1 LRAINTGHPGSISTL
16 HADTPLMAIE
26 QLKMMVMQAGL
37 GMTPSEITS
46 YIRNV
51 VDVIVQLKRGNKGRR
66 YISEVY
72 FRPLHDPSLKNKT
85 E

>member
-1 LRAINTGHPGSISTL
+1 
-16 HADTPLMAIE
+16 MAIE

-37 GMTPSEITS
+37 GMTPSEISS

-51 VDVIVQLKRGNKGRR
+51 IDVIVQLKRGNKGRR
-66 YISEVY
+66 YISEIY
-72 FRPLHDPSLKNKT
+72 FRPLHDPNLKNKI